1 MFKQLVT
8 GLTAVACI
16 SAVQGEEVK
25 SDQDRIAA
33 LEQRV
38 QELSDESRMQELEE
52 QVKALTGELERNLF
66 GDVIPELGESIHG
79 MGPAASKVYNQD
91 SGLSIGGYGEILY
104 ENYNGSD
111 SDDTDEFD
119 TLRLILYFGY
129 KFNDKW
135 VLNTEI
141 ELEHADE
148 AFVEF
153 AYLDYLHS
161 DALNFRGGLLLAP
174 VGIVNELHE
183 PTVFLGAKRPI
194 VENRI
199 IPTTWR
205 ENGAGI
211 FGDVGPASYKLY
223 VINSLDAEGFDAE
236 GIRGGRQ
243 KGSKAKA
250 EDFSVVARVDV
261 EVAPSVTV
269 GGSVYAGDQGQDVG
283 VDANLVLAE
292 AHIMAR
298 KAGFTFNA
306 LVVASTLD
314 DADDLNAANIAE
326 GNILSGEEAGEEMF
340 GWYAELGYDV
350 LSVLGKG
357 EQQLIPFVRL
367 EQVDTQHKTASGS
380 AVDEDEYD
388 LDIVTVGLNY
398 KPIDEIVFKLEHQ
411 FIQDGNSDEFDQ
423 TNLAMG
429 YIF

>member
-1 MFKQLVT
+1 MKHLGMKKLGAFVL
-8 GLTAVACI
+8 AVIVAG
-16 SAVQGEEVK
+16 AVYAADE
-25 SDQDRIAA
+25 DRLAA
-33 LEQRV
+33 
-38 QELSDESRMQELEE
+38 LEE
-52 QVKALTGELERNLF
+52 QVQALTGELEKDRF

-79 MGPAASKVYNQD
+79 LGPAASKIYNKDQ
-91 SGLSIGGYGEILY
+91 GLSIGGYGEVLY
-104 ENYNGSD
+104 QNYNGHD
-111 SDDTDEFD
+111 IDPTKDTDTFD
-119 TLRLILYFGY
+119 MLRAILYFGY
-129 KFNDKW
+129 KFNEKW

-153 AYLDYLHS
+153 AYLDYLYS

-174 VGIVNELHE
+174 IGIVNELHE
-183 PTVFLGAKRPI
+183 PTVFLGAKRST

-211 FGDVGPASYKLY
+211 FGDVGPVSYKLY
-223 VINSLDAEGFDAE
+223 AMTSLKGEGFKAS
-236 GIRGGRQ
+236 GIRSGRQ

-250 EDFSVVARVDV
+250 DDFSVVGRVDV
-261 EVAPSVTV
+261 EVAPAVTV
-269 GGSVYAGDQGQDVG
+269 GGSVYAGDQGQDLA

-306 LVVASTLD
+306 LAVATHLD
-314 DADDLNAANIAE
+314 NAEDLNAVT
-326 GNILSGEEAGEEMF
+326 GEEAGDQMF

-350 LSVLGKG
+350 LSASDKG
-357 EQQLIPFVRL
+357 EQQLTPFVRV
-367 EQVDTQHKTASGS
+367 EQLNTQEEAAAGTTADP
-380 AVDEDEYD
+380 AND

-398 KPIDEIVFKLEHQ
+398 KPIDEVVFKLEHQ
-411 FIQDGNSDEFDQ
+411 FIKDGNDNNLDQ
-423 TNLAMG
+423 SNFAIG